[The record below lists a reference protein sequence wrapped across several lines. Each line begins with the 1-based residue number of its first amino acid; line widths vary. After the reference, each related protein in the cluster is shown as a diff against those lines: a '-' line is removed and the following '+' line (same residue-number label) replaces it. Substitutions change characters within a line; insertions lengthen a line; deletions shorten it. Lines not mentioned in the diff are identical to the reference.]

1 MARWAEEEL
10 NGINLGD
17 RRRDKR
23 AIALLDTLSARPT
36 ASIPGACSDWSETM
50 AAYRFFGNDDI
61 TWEAILTPHWSCS
74 RRRIAQHKV
83 VLMLQDTTELDFN
96 GQSIVGDWGHSVMR
110 LNVACPCVPPLRGD
124 PGSGAAGGP

>member
-61 TWEAILTPHWSCS
+61 TWEAIL
-74 RRRIAQHKV
+74 AYQ
-83 VLMLQDTTELDFN
+83 
-96 GQSIVGDWGHSVMR
+96 
-110 LNVACPCVPPLRGD
+110 
-124 PGSGAAGGP
+124 

>member
-50 AAYRFFGNDDI
+50 AAYRAVLSSHGL
-61 TWEAILTPHWSCS
+61 ASH
-74 RRRIAQHKV
+74 RRYSGGSDRRLRLHKYFTS
-83 VLMLQDTTELDFN
+83 L
-96 GQSIVGDWGHSVMR
+96 
-110 LNVACPCVPPLRGD
+110 
-124 PGSGAAGGP
+124 